1 MIEHAVSTTIEPDRR
16 TRARRLVPEQRIAF
30 RASWELYEALT
41 RAIGDHQPV
50 RVAFDGESV
59 ELMSPSQDHDEL
71 KAQAASLIR
80 ALADVLA
87 VACKGI
93 GSTTQRQPTERGL
106 EPDTSFYLTPEK
118 IALALA
124 RRRDRQPDPAAPLGP
139 VPDLAVEIDLSP
151 SALDRPSIY
160 AALGVPEVWRYDG
173 EHVLIERLTPE
184 GAFAAASESGF
195 LGVRPDEVERLLAE
209 EVADDNAF
217 TALVKAWARDVVSP
231 RRNP

>member
-1 MIEHAVSTTIEPDRR
+1 MTERAVSATIESDRR
-16 TRARRLVPEQRIAF
+16 PRARRLVPEQRIAF
-30 RASWELYEALT
+30 AASWDLYEALT
-41 RAIGDHQPV
+41 RAIGNHQPV
-50 RVAFDGESV
+50 RVAFDGERV

-80 ALADVLA
+80 ALAAVLG
-87 VACKGI
+87 VVCKGI

-118 IALALA
+118 ITSALA
-124 RRRDRQPDPAAPLGP
+124 RRRGRAPDPAAPPGP

-160 AALGVPEVWRYDG
+160 AALGVREVWRYNG
-173 EHVLIERLTPE
+173 EHVLIERLAPD
-184 GAFAAASESGF
+184 GAFATAAESGF
-195 LGVRPDEVERLLAE
+195 LGVRPDEVERLLAV

-217 TALVKAWARDVVSP
+217 IEYVKAWARDVLAP
-231 RRNP
+231 RRKP